1 MGNSI
6 TNNSEK
12 YHNTTLDDNDKYHN
26 SHYTKINDNEI
37 KRLRTCY
44 KVVDVD
50 RLDSIIVN
58 NKIFDDDYFIKSP
71 QKKYVINN
79 MVEFYLND
87 KDNQIYKKTDY
98 LCNEKEKICICN
110 IHADDFKKMQ
120 DGINYRQNTKYIS
133 WCKKYNDKF

>member
-12 YHNTTLDDNDKYHN
+12 YHN
-26 SHYTKINDNEI
+26 SHYTKIDDNEI
-37 KRLRTCY
+37 NRLRTCY

-71 QKKYVINN
+71 QK
-79 MVEFYLND
+79 
-87 KDNQIYKKTDY
+87 
-98 LCNEKEKICICN
+98 N
-110 IHADDFKKMQ
+110 I
-120 DGINYRQNTKYIS
+120 
-133 WCKKYNDKF
+133 